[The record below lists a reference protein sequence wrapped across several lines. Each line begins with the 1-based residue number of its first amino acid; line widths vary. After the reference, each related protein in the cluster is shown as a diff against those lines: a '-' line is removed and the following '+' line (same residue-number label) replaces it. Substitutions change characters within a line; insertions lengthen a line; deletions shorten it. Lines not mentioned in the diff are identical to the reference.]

1 MTRSKTGSRRREK
14 ADEQPK
20 KNRRVRLVTSAATAP
35 RKEKSPPKFPAALQ
49 RTMLKLRVRQS
60 RFVLCVSVADQSMN
74 LFEKSS
80 RRSRKYGFPIYEF
93 RQRFV
98 VSTSRFGIGQIIHSN
113 RTPLGLHRIARKIGG
128 EYPEGTIFKAR
139 KPIGRLSPET
149 PKGDIVHRILWLA
162 GMEPGKNRGGK
173 VDTFS
178 RYIYVHGYWDESTL
192 GRPQSLGCIHL
203 AAADLIPLYDQ
214 VPLGTLVWI
223 ARR

>member
-1 MTRSKTGSRRREK
+1 MKR
-14 ADEQPK
+14 
-20 KNRRVRLVTSAATAP
+20 ATQ
-35 RKEKSPPKFPAALQ
+35 SVPKFPAGLQ
-49 RTMLKLRVRQS
+49 RTMTKLGVR
-60 RFVLCVSVADQSMN
+60 RTHFLLCVSVADQAMN
-74 LFEKSS
+74 VFEKTS
-80 RRSRKYGFPIYEF
+80 RRSRNGDFPVYEF
-93 RQRFV
+93 RQWFV

-128 EYPEGTIFKAR
+128 DYPKGTIFKAR
-139 KPIGRLSPET
+139 KPIGRLSPKS

-162 GMEPGKNRGGK
+162 GMEEGKNRGGK

-178 RYIYVHGYWDESTL
+178 RYIYIHGYWDESTL

-203 AAADLIPLYDQ
+203 AASDLIPLYDQ